1 MEVTASAI
9 MRMTTGIVTCL
20 NTVLGTV
27 SAGIERFQTKS
38 GIQLC
43 TLVVL
48 LLSLACANAIADSN
62 EPYRVLVLHS
72 FRSSLP
78 ITVDWYAGIV
88 RGFSSEPDL
97 DVEIDSEAPDLK
109 RFYDMGSASFANKQ
123 QLNWLLHFYRKN
135 YQDRKPNLLM
145 PTDTPALRFLLVHGE
160 ELFPGVPI
168 VFVDADRNFVAAQ
181 ELPPNVTGVTG
192 FLDIRGT
199 LELIQQVHPDT
210 QRVAVIIGSSSYDK
224 AMEREARQVIESY
237 AGQLEFV
244 WLRGMSVDEVVTAL
258 NALPEQTVALYL
270 VQTGDRTGKQYVPR
284 SMLQAFAAAA
294 SVPVYGLWDT
304 LLEHGIVGGRLA
316 TIEED
321 GYQAAKLAARILQGD
336 APADLPVIDRL
347 SNPPIFDGVEL
358 ARWHIREKRLPAGSQ
373 IRHRPASTWDELRTG
388 IMTTVAVIVV
398 QGIMIVAL
406 LLSRRRLRH
415 ARTALQDENDRR
427 REAETMAVW
436 LQGRLAR
443 FSKERSLGTM
453 ATTIAH
459 EINQPLIAIQN
470 YAQAARRRLQVNTI
484 EAPKLAELV
493 EKIEGQAARA
503 GAITQHV
510 RALVNH
516 DAPDLR
522 PMPLCPLL
530 QEAIQIMAPES
541 EALGCH
547 IACEPVADL
556 TPVLAEALQ
565 VQLVLVNLLQNALHS
580 VSACK
585 GSEKLISVEVCEPG
599 DNEVQVSVTDR
610 GEGVPPERVNEI
622 FEPLYS
628 GKATGMGMGLAI
640 CRDIIDAHGGRIWY
654 DPNPEGG
661 AIIRFTLRKA
671 G

>member
-1 MEVTASAI
+1 
-9 MRMTTGIVTCL
+9 
-20 NTVLGTV
+20 
-27 SAGIERFQTKS
+27 
-38 GIQLC
+38 
-43 TLVVL
+43 
-48 LLSLACANAIADSN
+48 
-62 EPYRVLVLHS
+62 
-72 FRSSLP
+72 
-78 ITVDWYAGIV
+78 V
-88 RGFSSEPDL
+88 RGFSSEPGL

-109 RFYDMGSASFANKQ
+109 RFASMDTAGLVDGQ
-123 QLNWLLHFYRKN
+123 QINWLLEFYRKN

-192 FLDIRGT
+192 FLDITGT
-199 LELIQQVHPDT
+199 LELIQHVHPDT

-398 QGIMIVAL
+398 QGIMIVVL

-436 LQGRLAR
+436 LRGRLAR

-470 YAQAARRRLQVNTI
+470 YAQAARRRLQMNTI

-530 QEAIQIMAPES
+530 QEAIRIMAPES
-541 EALGCH
+541 EARGCH

-556 TPVLAEALQ
+556 TPVLADALQ
-565 VQLVLVNLLQNALHS
+565 VQLVLVNLLQNAMHS

>member
-9 MRMTTGIVTCL
+9 MKMTSWIVTCL
-20 NTVLGTV
+20 NTVLGMV
-27 SAGIERFQTKS
+27 RAGIEKFQANS
-38 GIQLC
+38 GIRLC

-48 LLSLACANAIADSN
+48 IPGFFWTSAALSGD

-97 DVEIDSEAPDLK
+97 DVEVDSEAPDLK
-109 RFYDMGSASFANKQ
+109 RFGSMGTAGLVDRQ
-123 QLNWLLHFYRKN
+123 QINWLLEFYRKN

-160 ELFPGVPI
+160 DLFPGVPI

-192 FLDIRGT
+192 FLDITGT

-210 QRVAVIIGSSSYDK
+210 QRVAVIVGSSSYDE
-224 AMEREARQVIESY
+224 AIEREARQVIESY

-244 WLRGMSVDEVVTAL
+244 WLRGMSVAEVVTAL

-294 SVPVYGLWDT
+294 KVPVYGLWDT
-304 LLEHGIVGGRLA
+304 LLEHGILGGRLA

-321 GYQAAKLAARILQGD
+321 GYRAAQLAVRILRGE
-336 APADLPVIDRL
+336 APADLPVVDRL
-347 SNPPIFDGVEL
+347 SNPPIFDGGEL
-358 ARWHIREKRLPAGSQ
+358 VRWNIRGKRLPAGSQ
-373 IRHRPASTWDELRTG
+373 IRHRPASTWDDHRTG
-388 IMTTVAVIVV
+388 ILVTAAVIVI
-398 QGIMIVAL
+398 QGIMIAAL
-406 LLSRRRLRH
+406 TLSRRRLRH
-415 ARTALQDENDRR
+415 AQNALRDESGRR
-427 REAETMAVW
+427 REAETIAAR
-436 LQGRLAR
+436 LRGRLAR

-453 ATTIAH
+453 ATSIAH
-459 EINQPLIAIQN
+459 EVNQPLIAIQN
-470 YAQAARRRLQVNTI
+470 YAQAAGRRLKMNTLD
-484 EAPKLAELV
+484 ASKLAELV
-493 EKIEGQAARA
+493 TKIEGQAERA

-516 DAPDLR
+516 DEPDLR
-522 PMPLCPLL
+522 PMPICPLL
-530 QEAIQIMAPES
+530 QEVIRIMEPES
-541 EALGCH
+541 EARGCH
-547 IACEPVADL
+547 IAYEPAADL
-556 TPVLAEALQ
+556 PPVLADALQ

-585 GSEKLISVEVCEPG
+585 GSEKLISVEVCELG
-599 DNEVQVSVTDR
+599 DHEVQVSVTDR
-610 GEGVPPERVNEI
+610 GEGVPPERVNDI

-628 GKATGMGMGLAI
+628 GKAAGMGMGLAI

-654 DPNPEGG
+654 DPNSEGG
-661 AIIRFTLRKA
+661 AIFRFTLRKA

>member
-1 MEVTASAI
+1 
-9 MRMTTGIVTCL
+9 
-20 NTVLGTV
+20 
-27 SAGIERFQTKS
+27 
-38 GIQLC
+38 
-43 TLVVL
+43 
-48 LLSLACANAIADSN
+48 
-62 EPYRVLVLHS
+62 LVLHS

-78 ITVDWYAGIV
+78 ITVDWYTGIV
-88 RGFSSEPDL
+88 RGFSSEPGL

-109 RFYDMGSASFANKQ
+109 RFASMDTAGLVDGQ
-123 QLNWLLHFYRKN
+123 QINWLLEFYRKN

-192 FLDIRGT
+192 FLDITGT
-199 LELIQQVHPDT
+199 LELIQHVHPDT

-373 IRHRPASTWDELRTG
+373 IRHRPASTWDEHRTG

-398 QGIMIVAL
+398 QCIMIVVL

-415 ARTALQDENDRR
+415 ARTALQDENSRR
-427 REAETMAVW
+427 REAETMAVR
-436 LQGRLAR
+436 LRGRLAR

-459 EINQPLIAIQN
+459 EVNQPLTAIQS
-470 YAQAARRRLQVNTI
+470 YAQAVRWRLQKNSV
-484 EAPKLAELV
+484 EVPKLAELV
-493 EKIEGQAARA
+493 AKIESQAERA
-503 GAITQHV
+503 GAITHHV

-522 PMPLCPLL
+522 STPLCPLL
-530 QEAIQIMAPES
+530 QEVVRIMEPES
-541 EALGCH
+541 EARGYH

-556 TPVLAEALQ
+556 APVLADALQ

-580 VSACK
+580 VCA
-585 GSEKLISVEVCEPG
+585 GQAGEKLISVDVCELG
-599 DNEVQVSVTDR
+599 DTEVQVSVADR
-610 GEGVPPERVNEI
+610 GEGVPPECVSDI

-628 GKATGMGMGLAI
+628 GKAAGMGMGLAI
-640 CRDIIDAHGGRIWY
+640 CSDIIDAHGGRIWY

-661 AIIRFTLRKA
+661 AIFRFTLWKA

>member
-1 MEVTASAI
+1 MKRFIRSLRDLTSSVPSAI
-9 MRMTTGIVTCL
+9 FETSLHIRS
-20 NTVLGTV
+20 VL
-27 SAGIERFQTKS
+27 
-38 GIQLC
+38 
-43 TLVVL
+43 VL
-48 LLSLACANAIADSN
+48 LLSLVCATAAPAG
-62 EPYRVLVLHS
+62 EGPYRVLVLHS

-78 ITVDWYAGIV
+78 VTADWYAGIV
-88 RGFSSEPDL
+88 RGFFSAPGL

-109 RFYDMGSASFANKQ
+109 RFEDMDAASFTDKQ
-123 QLNWLLHFYRKN
+123 KLNWLLEFYRKN
-135 YQDRKPNLLM
+135 YQYRKPDLIM
-145 PTDTPALRFLLVHGE
+145 PTDTPALRFLLAHGE

-168 VFVDADRNFVAAQ
+168 VFVDADRNFVAAR

-192 FLDIRGT
+192 FLDIMGT
-199 LELIQQVHPDT
+199 LELIQHVHPDT
-210 QRVAVIIGSSSYDK
+210 QRVALIVGSSSYDQ

-244 WLRGMSVDEVVTAL
+244 WLRGMPVDEVVTAL

-294 SVPVYGLWDT
+294 KMPVYGLWDT

-321 GYQAAKLAARILQGD
+321 GYQAAQLAARILQGD

-373 IRHRPASTWDELRTG
+373 IRHRPASTWDEHRTG

-398 QGIMIVAL
+398 QGIMIVVL

-415 ARTALQDENDRR
+415 ARTALQDENSRR
-427 REAETMAVW
+427 REAETMAVR
-436 LQGRLAR
+436 LRGRLAR

-459 EINQPLIAIQN
+459 EVNQPLTAIQS
-470 YAQAARRRLQVNTI
+470 YAQAVRWRLQKNSV
-484 EAPKLAELV
+484 EVPKLAELV
-493 EKIEGQAARA
+493 AKIESQAERA
-503 GAITQHV
+503 GAITHHV

-522 PMPLCPLL
+522 STPLCPLL
-530 QEAIQIMAPES
+530 QEVVRIMEPES
-541 EALGCH
+541 EARGYH

-556 TPVLAEALQ
+556 APVLADALQ

-580 VSACK
+580 VCA
-585 GSEKLISVEVCEPG
+585 GQAGEKLISVDVCELG
-599 DNEVQVSVTDR
+599 DTEVQVSVADR
-610 GEGVPPERVNEI
+610 GEGVPPECVSDI

-628 GKATGMGMGLAI
+628 GKAAGMGMGLAI
-640 CRDIIDAHGGRIWY
+640 CSDIIDAHGGRIWY

-661 AIIRFTLRKA
+661 AIFRFTLRKA